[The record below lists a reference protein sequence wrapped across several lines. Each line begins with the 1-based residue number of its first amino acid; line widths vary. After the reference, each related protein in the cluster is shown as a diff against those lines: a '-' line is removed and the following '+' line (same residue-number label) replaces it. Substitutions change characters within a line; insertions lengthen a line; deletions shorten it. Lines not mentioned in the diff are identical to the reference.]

1 MGVRYDVGIIFSL
14 AVAVLSALAAVDG
27 SRLPALPDDLC
38 ICAHPCEAGGV
49 ARCGLAPRGGGSPH
63 CWR

>member
-1 MGVRYDVGIIFSL
+1 
-14 AVAVLSALAAVDG
+14 VLSALAAVDG